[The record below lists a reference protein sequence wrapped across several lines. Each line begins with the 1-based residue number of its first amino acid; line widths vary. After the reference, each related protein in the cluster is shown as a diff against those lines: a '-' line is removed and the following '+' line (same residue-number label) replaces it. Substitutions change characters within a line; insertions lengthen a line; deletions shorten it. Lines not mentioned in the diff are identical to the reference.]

1 MKKHCTESC
10 KKHEGDTAVSKSARL
25 GSARARP
32 PRLLRAGLKALGGSA
47 QASASWLAGG
57 CFQRQVV
64 PQAAPSFGQPRPISR
79 VGRADIGL
87 VFHIGDEPTAAPHGN
102 YVSPSTGQKKKKKKK
117 KAKKAGGEGA
127 AKEEL

>member
-47 QASASWLAGG
+47 LS
-57 CFQRQVV
+57 
-64 PQAAPSFGQPRPISR
+64 SFGRAQPISR

-117 KAKKAGGEGA
+117 AKKAGGEGA